1 MGPPSWQGL
10 ILIYLC
16 LIIHLAGF
24 LIMLSPNRPFASN
37 SFIRPKTIA
46 KVAILKTKS
55 AIIAFFSSPSFLF
68 LTLSFSPF
76 LFPLSLW
83 FWIFSGLRKVPF
95 DAFSF
100 KRLQISLGWYS
111 KNRVDIHM
119 YKHIY
124 LQGSWKVDGIRQ
136 VQKSDRINLDCQSG
150 SDQLG
155 STRTNSDWIKK

>member
-10 ILIYLC
+10 ILIYLY
-16 LIIHLAGF
+16 LIIHFAGF

-55 AIIAFFSSPSFLF
+55 AIIAFFSFSFF
-68 LTLSFSPF
+68 SFPHSFFFSFP
-76 LFPLSLW
+76 FPLLLW
-83 FWIFSGLRKVPF
+83 FWIFSGLRNVPF

-136 VQKSDRINLDCQSG
+136 VQKPDRINLDRQSG

-155 STRTNSDWIKK
+155 STRTNSDRIKK